1 MHPRILLFV
10 VAAAFLAYPWNARAQ
25 TDRVRLTI
33 DGGSQTTK
41 TSFTQ
46 TRSFEEFVEQGSLT
60 HERTIRD
67 RPFYGAGV
75 AVRVWRRLHVGV
87 AASAFTDDRAGRV
100 TAQLP
105 HPLYF
110 NQRRTVNGQAEP
122 GTRKETAAH
131 IQVSWILPLRR
142 GIELT
147 LAAGP
152 SIFQAEQ
159 IFVTQVNYT
168 HEYPYD
174 TARFTGVAT
183 ETVKNSVNGYNAG
196 ADVTWR
202 FLRHIGVGTTLR
214 YSSGRKPFAVTG
226 GTSVPI
232 KTGGFH
238 AGGGLR
244 LMF

>member
-1 MHPRILLFV
+1 MHPRMSLLV
-10 VAAAFLAYPWNARAQ
+10 TAVSVLACPWTARAQ
-25 TDRVRLTI
+25 TDIVRIMI
-33 DGGSQTTK
+33 DGGSQATK

-60 HERTIRD
+60 NERTIPG
-67 RPFYGAGV
+67 RPFYDAGV
-75 AVRVWRRLHVGV
+75 AVRVWRSLHVGIV
-87 AASAFTDDRAGRV
+87 ASVFTDDGAGSV

-110 NQRRTVNGQAEP
+110 NQRRTVNGPAEP

-131 IQVSWILPLRR
+131 IQVSWIVPVRR

-152 SIFQAEQ
+152 SIFQAKQ
-159 IFVTQVNYT
+159 IFVTKVNYA
-168 HEYPYD
+168 HEYPFD
-174 TARFTGVAT
+174 SARFTGVAT
-183 ETVKNSVNGYNAG
+183 ETVNNSVNGYNVG

-202 FLRHIGVGTTLR
+202 FLSHLGVGTTLR
-214 YSSGRKPFAVTG
+214 YSSGRKNFAVTG
-226 GTSVPI
+226 GGSVPI